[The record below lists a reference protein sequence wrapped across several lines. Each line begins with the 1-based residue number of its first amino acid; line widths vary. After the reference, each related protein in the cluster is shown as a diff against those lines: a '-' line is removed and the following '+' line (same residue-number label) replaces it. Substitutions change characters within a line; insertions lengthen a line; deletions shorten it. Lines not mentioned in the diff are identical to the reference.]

1 MAEIRALVGSFDE
14 WIERARNAKSKEMRT
29 LLRDYVDVLLDTGA
43 RPGDELLNLKWKQ
56 IKFVMKPI
64 TIKTGVIDNTDDG
77 HEEITLSNLNRS
89 LELTIS
95 GKTGTRTIVAM
106 LRTVKALERIAKRN
120 YEIDDDITEP
130 FKQLIVPK
138 NNDYVFRTRDKEKP
152 TSFQKMFESFLEEH
166 SLLYDTKTEQK
177 RVFYSLRHTYAT
189 LALTHDKVPIHT
201 LAKQMGT
208 SVLMIE
214 KHYSH
219 LKVIQAIEQLRGEE
233 TRRLIEAGGVI
244 DDAYV
249 SKRVAKK
256 KTDKRTS

>member
-1 MAEIRALVGSFDE
+1 MLTHNAALNRVFDEAVIRNFLTEANRPKLEAKGKASDRRPAFDMAEIRALVGSFDE
-14 WIERARNAKSKEMRT
+14 WIERARNIKSKEMRT

-120 YEIDDDITEP
+120 Y
-130 FKQLIVPK
+130 
-138 NNDYVFRTRDKEKP
+138 NVFWNTHEHVGT
-152 TSFQKMFESFLEEH
+152 TS
-166 SLLYDTKTEQK
+166 
-177 RVFYSLRHTYAT
+177 
-189 LALTHDKVPIHT
+189 
-201 LAKQMGT
+201 
-208 SVLMIE
+208 
-214 KHYSH
+214 
-219 LKVIQAIEQLRGEE
+219 AIE
-233 TRRLIEAGGVI
+233 RLF
-244 DDAYV
+244 Y
-249 SKRVAKK
+249 
-256 KTDKRTS
+256 

>member
-1 MAEIRALVGSFDE
+1 
-14 WIERARNAKSKEMRT
+14 MRT

-56 IKFVMKPI
+56 IKFVMKP
-64 TIKTGVIDNTDDG
+64 TTTPTNEVD
-77 HEEITLSNLNRS
+77 EEGEKITLSNLNRS

-256 KTDKRTS
+256 KTDKHKSQIKNDE